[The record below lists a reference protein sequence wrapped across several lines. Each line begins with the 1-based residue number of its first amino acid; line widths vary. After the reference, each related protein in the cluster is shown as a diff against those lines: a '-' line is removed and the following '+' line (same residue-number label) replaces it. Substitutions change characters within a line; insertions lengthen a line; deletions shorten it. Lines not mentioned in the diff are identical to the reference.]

1 MDIVMLKNLVDA
13 GIPFILLIALGFI
26 LYRGFKKNQTL
37 LSEREELLKRY
48 LLFRGDKQVRLKVYG
63 EDENV
68 YQELL
73 KTLSVSWK
81 NFKKSYDQYFFSFAQ
96 NTAKTKLFLQIFAIV
111 LLVNSVRV
119 LVIEGLSF
127 GLQAR
132 FFYLVVRELSGYIL
146 VILSFLLLRTQTH
159 RFLSLKGK
167 AVKMDREILFF
178 PNNMSAEGEH
188 QSLYNEF
195 DPLEAIG
202 EEDAKEDPN
211 PHW

>member
-1 MDIVMLKNLVDA
+1 VMWKNLVDA
-13 GIPFILLIALGFI
+13 GIPFFLLIALGFV

-37 LSEREELLKRY
+37 LSERGELLKRY

-81 NFKKSYDQYFFSFAQ
+81 NFKKSYDQYFFSFSQ
-96 NTAKTKLFLQIFAIV
+96 NTAKTKLSLQILTLV
-111 LLVNSVRV
+111 LFVNSVRV
-119 LVIEGLSF
+119 LVIEGLSS
-127 GLQAR
+127 GLHAR

-146 VILSFLLLRTQTH
+146 VILSFLLLRTQTQ
-159 RFLSLKGK
+159 RFLSVKGG
-167 AVKMDREILFF
+167 AIKMDREILFF
-178 PNNMSAEGEH
+178 PNNISAEGEH
-188 QSLYNEF
+188 EGLYNEF

-202 EEDAKEDPN
+202 VENGKKDQN
-211 PHW
+211 PHQ